1 MLDDTPVALGVG
13 AVVGLCPAQPIA
25 VVARRNGEVVLVEA
39 PGRSALL
46 SSATKR
52 STAAPLRALR
62 CSNSAQ
68 LWMLTGDGLVTLSEA
83 VEGSAERRVSVLALP
98 PIRALGVNVGALRS
112 AVGVD
117 GRLYAWGDN
126 ESGELADG
134 TTKSRPTPTAIEGL
148 SGVTTAGILTGGG
161 CAVAA
166 RGCGAGATTG
176 RGHRRR
182 RPRRST

>member
-1 MLDDTPVALGVG
+1 M
-13 AVVGLCPAQPIA
+13 
-25 VVARRNGEVVLVEA
+25 
-39 PGRSALL
+39 
-46 SSATKR
+46 
-52 STAAPLRALR
+52 
-62 CSNSAQ
+62 
-68 LWMLTGDGLVTLSEA
+68 TLSEA

-134 TTKSRPTPTAIEGL
+134 TTKSRPTPAVIEGL
-148 SGVTTAGILTGGG
+148 SGVSTAGILTGGG

-166 RGCGAGATTG
+166 RGLWCWGD
-176 RGHRRR
+176 HRTWA
-182 RPRRST
+182 PSSKTPTQHGKALW